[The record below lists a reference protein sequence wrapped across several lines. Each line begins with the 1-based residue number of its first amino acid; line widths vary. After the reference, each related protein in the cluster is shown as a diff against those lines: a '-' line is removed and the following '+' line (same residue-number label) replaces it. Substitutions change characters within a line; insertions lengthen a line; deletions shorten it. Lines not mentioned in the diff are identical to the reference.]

1 MILQQQLGDS
11 QQLLVGEPFLS
22 VGRVP
27 IPDLSLLGNQS
38 GQSPSFAGV
47 AASLVDIY
55 YRILIASKP
64 AFKLALIK
72 QQKFT
77 PEGKDSRIAAS
88 LAALNAAQPT
98 QLSLAEWQQIL
109 EEAEDDEA

>member
-11 QQLLVGEPFLS
+11 RQFLADEPFLS
-22 VGRVP
+22 AGRAP
-27 IPDLSLLGNQS
+27 ATDLGLLGNQF
-38 GQSPSFAGV
+38 GQGPSFEGV
-47 AASLVDIY
+47 AASLVDVY
-55 YRILIASKP
+55 YRVRSTSEP

-72 QQKFT
+72 QQKFI
-77 PEGKDSRIAAS
+77 PKGKDSRVAAS

-98 QLSLAEWQQIL
+98 ELSLAEWQQIL